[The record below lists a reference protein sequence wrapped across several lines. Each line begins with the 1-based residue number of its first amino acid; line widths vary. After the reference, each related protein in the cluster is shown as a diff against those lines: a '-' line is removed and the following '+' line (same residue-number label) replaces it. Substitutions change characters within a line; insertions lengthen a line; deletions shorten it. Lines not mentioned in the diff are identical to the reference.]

1 MYDASKQLTEWKEM
15 VNSLRAEYEQ
25 LLYFSIP
32 KLLHLYQ
39 NLVDFKPSVSKLAND
54 VSILF
59 QNNHDVQRKLRHTI
73 RVGLGLGLG

>member
-1 MYDASKQLTEWKEM
+1 M
-15 VNSLRAEYEQ
+15 VSALREQYEQ

-39 NLVDFKPSVSKLAND
+39 NLLGGKANVGKIAND

-59 QNNHDVQRKLRHTI
+59 QNNHDVQKKLRLTI
-73 RVGLGLGLG
+73 KVCVYTYLRMLFSLYF